1 MHFFSWKATLSNPWF
16 ASDIER
22 FVSELI
28 SVCLSLPKVPMYIV
42 RRSIRW
48 AVQRL
53 CFAAQVLQY
62 TVLIGVA
69 FLFSSPQSDSL
80 PPPSSPPPPQQQPCP
95 RRSSCFTPLRLLV
108 GGFCLRHP
116 AASPLSRAP
125 PPPCG
130 RDTASASCAPPS
142 SPTVPPLLALALEA
156 TPRQTQPTTDWFV
169 WLFYSVDTAL
179 VSIF

>member
-1 MHFFSWKATLSNPWF
+1 MMMVVLMMVMGRSFDELTLDRSWSMLRLMMMMKPSWSWSWLSGLMTDMDDEF
-16 ASDIER
+16 
-22 FVSELI
+22 L
-28 SVCLSLPKVPMYIV
+28 L
-42 RRSIRW
+42 
-48 AVQRL
+48 
-53 CFAAQVLQY
+53 VL
-62 TVLIGVA
+62 L
-69 FLFSSPQSDSL
+69 LLLL

-156 TPRQTQPTTDWFV
+156 TPRQTQPTTDCPRTGG
-169 WLFYSVDTAL
+169 LFSSNTSKMSSQSL
-179 VSIF
+179 WSSS